1 MELHLEQIP
10 RNNTSDKDESTKQP
24 DRDSL
29 EPDYYNYGFEEPEED
44 SICKEIKSLSGI
56 KIQEQNKIFWAKMKT
71 SIYLVL
77 YKINYKCLK
86 EGLLKKLTT

>member
-24 DRDSL
+24 DSL

-56 KIQEQNKIFWAKMKT
+56 KIQ
-71 SIYLVL
+71 
-77 YKINYKCLK
+77 
-86 EGLLKKLTT
+86 